1 MLFVHH
7 FPSCRGWSAA
17 QNSSAMKT
25 LLAGLN
31 LRQANLPRSVIFPR
45 RASPPLSQHDQAGGS
60 HFLVA
65 TQPFGI
71 PNSSLAVPI
80 ISDGAGGRPLGRL
93 PPSRFPRGGGVV
105 FTSGQVFVCT
115 TAPLPYLFQLPH
127 KPPPASSHS
136 FLCLLCPF
144 IYLLGSLLCSVPQC
158 FTSAVCDASL
168 VGQRRSL
175 GLLRASA
182 PRRRNC
188 SLAGCSSNTL

>member
-17 QNSSAMKT
+17 QNSSGMKT

-80 ISDGAGGRPLGRL
+80 ISDGAGGRPLRRL
-93 PPSRFPRGGGVV
+93 PPSRFPRGGGFV
-105 FTSGQVFVCT
+105 FTPGGQVFVCT

-127 KPPPASSHS
+127 KPPP
-136 FLCLLCPF
+136 LL
-144 IYLLGSLLCSVPQC
+144 SLLPLPPLPFHLFIRLFVVFRPTMLHFCSVCVTHPWSGSEGL
-158 FTSAVCDASL
+158 SAC
-168 VGQRRSL
+168 
-175 GLLRASA
+175 
-182 PRRRNC
+182 
-188 SLAGCSSNTL
+188 